1 MRLTTM
7 RQGREAASHRL
18 GSTAQRLVALA
29 VVLAGVLPARG
40 QSFDASAFIGGRFGG
55 VFNIEETGVPNFRAN
70 LGDSLTFGAGGGF
83 RFDQEDCVGCGLIEF
98 RWMRQD
104 THLTVKQDPLAPP
117 MVNPLGATATAFR
130 APVTLDHF
138 LGDFT
143 REWPMEGAKSVRPFL
158 TGTLGAVHISAP
170 AAGATRFVFGLG
182 GGFKVFPTHHWGL
195 KFQAE
200 YLPIVLHGAL
210 EPIVCTA
217 GTCAVALT
225 GGIANQF
232 TVSLGPVFRF

>member
-1 MRLTTM
+1 MK
-7 RQGREAASHRL
+7 
-18 GSTAQRLVALA
+18 RLVAF
-29 VVLAGVLPARG
+29 VVFLAGGISAHG
-40 QSFDASAFIGGRFGG
+40 QSFDFSAFVGGRFGG
-55 VFNIEETGVPNFRAN
+55 VFNLEQTGVPNYRAN

-98 RWMRQD
+98 RWMRED

-117 MVNPLGATATAFR
+117 PPPMVNPLSATAFR

-143 REWPMEGAKSVRPFL
+143 REWPMEGAKAVRPFL

-170 AAGATRFVFGLG
+170 AAGATRFVFGLS
-182 GGFKVFPTHHWGL
+182 GGFKVFPTHHWGM

-210 EPIVCTA
+210 QPIVCAA
-217 GTCAVALT
+217 GSCAVALT

-232 TVSLGPVFRF
+232 TVSVGPVFRF